1 MEFSKQALLNL
12 MSYPN
17 EISDKEVDELK
28 ETLHDYPYFQ
38 LGRSL
43 LAKAKHDKQTPDAYE
58 VLSHAAI
65 FAPNRRMLRKLFY
78 EDLHIDQAFAK
89 DEIDEDHT
97 ISETEIS
104 PITAEETPT
113 PDISSLNVPESY
125 DPPLDEE
132 NPAEEQDKIIES
144 DEVYNELEEN
154 LRKLRESKH
163 KFSEEEEE
171 EESKKKTPEVDF
183 QSNSI
188 PTEQNPLQTEEDNDV
203 AALLSEYVDKS
214 APATLPIEHNQQQQN
229 ELIERF
235 INSQDSISLR
245 RNQNSHTETED
256 KDLSEESTV
265 WQEEVITENLAD
277 IYVRQGKLE
286 KAIEIYTKL
295 IWKFPQ
301 KKTYFAGKIENL
313 KSE

>member
-1 MEFSKQALLNL
+1 

-17 EISDKEVDELK
+17 DISDKEVDALK

-38 LGRSL
+38 LGHSL

-78 EDLHIDQAFAK
+78 EDLHIDQAVAK
-89 DEIDEDHT
+89 DETDEEP
-97 ISETEIS
+97 IVIETDKS
-104 PITAEETPT
+104 PISAEDTPI

-125 DPPLDEE
+125 DPPLEE
-132 NPAEEQDKIIES
+132 EIPTEEQDKIMES

-171 EESKKKTPEVDF
+171 EDKKKTPEVAIQPD
-183 QSNSI
+183 SI
-188 PTEQNPLQTEEDNDV
+188 STEQNPPQTEEDDDV
-203 AALLSEYVDKS
+203 APLLSEYVDKS
-214 APATLPIEHNQQQQN
+214 EHDTLPLAHNQQQQN
-229 ELIERF
+229 ELIDRF
-235 INSQDSISLR
+235 INSQDTISLR
-245 RNQNSHTETED
+245 RNQNSETETEEI
-256 KDLSEESTV
+256 DLSQESSV